1 MPLPIATSGTLS
13 YDVEGAILESL
24 TNNQALKVQKMNPP
38 LRRLNEQTERAAFD
52 PTLTASASYSRSRT
66 ERESATGA
74 MVETTSKR
82 TAGAVG
88 ISEFLPTGTNVNLD
102 LSAQR
107 TWATDAGDANTAV
120 AGLSVTQSLLRGAS
134 LNANLASLRQARLD
148 TVASEYELRGVVL
161 QQVASVE
168 ETYWDYSLAQKQIK
182 IYTDSVLLAE
192 QQLSETKYRV
202 EYGKLAPTE
211 LAAAEAEVATR
222 REGLINAQSTLA
234 TTRLRLLRLINPA
247 DPNLWNRDIALR
259 NEPIATRIHL
269 EDVATHVKLAMK
281 MRPDLNQ
288 ARLSAQKGELDVVRT
303 RNGLLPRLDM
313 FITLGGTG
321 YADSFSG
328 SVKAE
333 DGKTYDGQIGFNFEY
348 PLLNRGP
355 RASYLR
361 SKIGLA
367 QTEEALANT
376 AQLVEVDVRS
386 AYIEVIRT
394 REQVPATE
402 ATRKLQAEALR
413 AETEKFR
420 VGKSTSLL
428 VAQAQRNYLSAQIDE
443 IRAVAGYLKAVVELY
458 RLDGSLLEQ
467 RGIAA
472 PGRNP
477 VSNVAW
483 KTR

>member
-1 MPLPIATSGTLS
+1 
-13 YDVEGAILESL
+13 
-24 TNNQALKVQKMNPP
+24 
-38 LRRLNEQTERAAFD
+38 
-52 PTLTASASYSRSRT
+52 
-66 ERESATGA
+66 
-74 MVETTSKR
+74 
-82 TAGAVG
+82 
-88 ISEFLPTGTNVNLD
+88 
-102 LSAQR
+102 
-107 TWATDAGDANTAV
+107 
-120 AGLSVTQSLLRGAS
+120 
-134 LNANLASLRQARLD
+134 LRQARLD